1 MGRFILL
8 GSAVLF
14 VGYTAPTDV
23 KIGWP
28 VLSLLLLG
36 ADFVEARKNRNSNA
50 LLIGLTLQT
59 LAWIFTGPWFMALI
73 LLVLEALHQIA
84 SFKKSIKVSKEGV
97 WTSFP
102 WPTQRSWEQVEFM
115 LLKDGMLTIEYR
127 NGRVLQHPIQKDPSL
142 HEGDFNEF
150 CQQQCNP

>member
-14 VGYTAPTDV
+14 VGYTAPTDL

-28 VLSLLLLG
+28 VLSILLLVWDIL
-36 ADFVEARKNRNSNA
+36 ADQKKKSSTA
-50 LLIGLTLQT
+50 LLAGMTIQT
-59 LAWIFTGPWFMALI
+59 LAWTFTGPWFMAVI
-73 LLVLEALHQIA
+73 LLVLEVLHQIA
-84 SFKKSIKVSKEGV
+84 SLKKSIKVSKEGI

-102 WPTQRSWEQVEFM
+102 WPTQRSWDQVEFM
-115 LLKDGMLTIEYR
+115 LLKDDMLTIEYR
-127 NGRVLQHPIQKDPSL
+127 NGRVLQQPIQKDPSL
-142 HEGDFNEF
+142 HEADFNEF

>member
-14 VGYTAPTDV
+14 VGYTAPTDL

-28 VLSLLLLG
+28 VLSILLLVWDIL
-36 ADFVEARKNRNSNA
+36 AEKKNSTA
-50 LLIGLTLQT
+50 LLAGMTIPT
-59 LAWIFTGPWFMALI
+59 LAWTFTGPWFMAVI
-73 LLVLEALHQIA
+73 QLVLEVLHQIA
-84 SFKKSIKVSKEGV
+84 SFKKSIRVSKEGV

-102 WPTQRSWEQVEFM
+102 WPTQRSWDQVEFM

-127 NGRVLQHPIQKDPSL
+127 NGRVLQQPIQKDPSL
-142 HEGDFNEF
+142 HEADFNEF